1 MERQALIVEIAR
13 RLKSRHLAMP
23 AVLLLE
29 AHKPFG
35 FMASQA
41 MLLLEPLVEWFWGP
55 TSWRD
60 CAAILEDPQGVEQ
73 LLEEL
78 ES

>member
-35 FMASQA
+35 FVASLA
-41 MLLLEPLVEWFWGP
+41 MLLL
-55 TSWRD
+55 
-60 CAAILEDPQGVEQ
+60 
-73 LLEEL
+73 
-78 ES
+78 